1 MHMLSTSV
9 LKKGTQPCFV
19 ATLDFGFGVS
29 IRGSGTCDL
38 HQGMRLTAAGR
49 GCGGRA
55 AFDKRTE
62 GLRVSV
68 EDLDH

>member
-1 MHMLSTSV
+1 MLSISV
-9 LKKGTQPCFV
+9 LKKRKQPCFV

-38 HQGMRLTAAGR
+38 HQGMRLTLAAAGR
-49 GCGGRA
+49 GCGRRA
-55 AFDKRTE
+55 SFDKRTE